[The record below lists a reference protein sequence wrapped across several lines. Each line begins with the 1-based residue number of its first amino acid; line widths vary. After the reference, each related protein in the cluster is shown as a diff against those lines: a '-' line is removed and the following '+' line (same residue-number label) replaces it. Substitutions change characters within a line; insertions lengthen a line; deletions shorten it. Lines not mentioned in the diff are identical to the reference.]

1 MSLIDAI
8 FVVSPLKW
16 IQQKGN
22 REKFTD
28 LQHICCW
35 VIVLFTQT
43 FHYLKSGGIAK
54 SWLFINWSWVALKL
68 ILKSQVSVFKSSGII
83 RHWTFFAAIVRKL
96 LKLIQTQFET
106 TALALINNW
115 ETWCQNNTYLLC
127 AAVTWRGSQGCS
139 YGLHIVWAGPENP
152 QDFFAPAPVNNSR
165 GASLLRS
172 HERLQW

>member
-115 ETWCQNNTYLLC
+115 ETWCQNNTFALC
-127 AAVTWRGSQGCS
+127 SRRMKGFTELFLWIAHCVSRTRKSTRLFCS
-139 YGLHIVWAGPENP
+139 SA
-152 QDFFAPAPVNNSR
+152 R
-165 GASLLRS
+165 
-172 HERLQW
+172 